1 MKNEIYGSHKSSIL
15 GIDANIVAL
24 LTYFATVIIDWIP
37 VISYISFFAP
47 LIIYILERNSTFVK
61 FHAMQSFLLNALVR
75 VVTIIF
81 GVIAGISGVSIA
93 LGSIGTGVTAV
104 GFAFIFGVMLFILGI
119 AVWVFTIIAAIQAA
133 QYKEYHMP
141 IIGSW
146 AARIS
151 GTE

>member
-1 MKNEIYGSHKSSIL
+1 MKNEIYGSHKSSIF
-15 GIDANIVAL
+15 GVDANIVAL
-24 LTYFATVIIDWIP
+24 LTYFATMIIDWIP

-61 FHAMQSFLLNALVR
+61 FHAMQAFLLKALVK

-93 LGSIGTGVTAV
+93 LGGIGTGVTAV

-119 AVWVFTIIAAIQAA
+119 VVWVFTIIAAIQAA
-133 QYKEYHMP
+133 QYKEYHIP